1 PHGKDIADNPS
12 DTGGCALERFDRAR
26 MIVALHLERDGP
38 TIADIDNPCV
48 FLTGF
53 YQNAGPCSRKF
64 LQFFLRVFI
73 GAMLT
78 HITEKIPSSV
88 KFGWRPRIFLIRSN
102 SSRVRP
108 CCLTSS
114 GVTAGS
120 AVGIWLI
127 IDRFTLTNPQDGSIV
142 QNKNFHQVATF

>member
-1 PHGKDIADNPS
+1 MSTTPAFSSP
-12 DTGGCALERFDRAR
+12 ALTRIFGP
-26 MIVALHLERDGP
+26 VVGSFFSSFLE
-38 TIADIDNPCV
+38 
-48 FLTGF
+48 FL
-53 YQNAGPCSRKF
+53 YEQCS
-64 LQFFLRVFI
+64 L
-73 GAMLT
+73 

-102 SSRVRP
+102 YSRVRP

-127 IDRFTLTNPQDGSIV
+127 VDRFTLMNREIGSII
-142 QNKNFHQVATF
+142 QNKNLHQVVIFLMFP